1 MIRMKRVFSWFV
13 GTVCIGMTLVMCGCD
28 EPGVSFEL
36 DTAVGKAILEDNK
49 DSYLKDAFTK
59 ISGSGTIPA
68 VLNFDAEDGDGF
80 EKSIREMF
88 PIKYRGHAMRNS
100 DSDREELE
108 FQEYEYAQEYLI
120 NRSEPEE

>member
-1 MIRMKRVFSWFV
+1 MSCADVMNRVF
-13 GTVCIGMTLVMCGCD
+13 L
-28 EPGVSFEL
+28 
-36 DTAVGKAILEDNK
+36 
-49 DSYLKDAFTK
+49 
-59 ISGSGTIPA
+59 
-68 VLNFDAEDGDGF
+68 LNFDAEDGDGF